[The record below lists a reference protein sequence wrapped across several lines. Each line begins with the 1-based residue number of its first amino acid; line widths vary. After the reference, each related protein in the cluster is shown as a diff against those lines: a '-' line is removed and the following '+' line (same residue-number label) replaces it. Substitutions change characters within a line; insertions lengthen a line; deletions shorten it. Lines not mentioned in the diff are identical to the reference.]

1 MSVEELYPPLGLRVQ
16 AGPLELRP
24 LQDADLDAYAALVTG
39 ELYPDAEAEA
49 DYVFGWWHEAQREG
63 ALPSLRWI
71 WRQRADFGPDAW
83 RFTFGVFEDGRLIGM
98 QDLGATGFAVL
109 RLVTSGSLLHPDA
122 RGRGLGTLMRRA
134 VLTLAF
140 DHLGALRA
148 ESRATLDNV
157 RSRRVSAKV
166 GYLEQGTALRA
177 EGEKAITEVCLVV
190 TPQTFVRGPEP
201 IAVAGLTPAL
211 RSLMGAEPT

>member
-1 MSVEELYPPLGLRVQ
+1 MALETVFPPFGLRI
-16 AGPLELRP
+16 ASGPLELRP
-24 LQDADLDAYAALVTG
+24 LRDDDLDAYAALVTDDLFPG
-39 ELYPDAEAEA
+39 AERDA
-49 DYVFGWWHEAQREG
+49 DHVFGWWRESQREG

-83 RFTFGVFEDGRLIGM
+83 RFTLGVFEAGRLIGM

-109 RLVTSGSLLHPDA
+109 HLVTSGSLLHPDA

-140 DHLGALRA
+140 DHLGAVRA
-148 ESRATLDNV
+148 ESRATLDNA

-166 GYLEQGTALRA
+166 GYAEQGTSLRA
-177 EGEKAITEVCLVV
+177 EGDRAITEVCMVA
-190 TPQTFVRGPEP
+190 TPDTFVRGAEP
-201 IAVAGLTPAL
+201 VTVTGLTPAL
-211 RSLMGAEPT
+211 RALLGA